1 MKEKKNALNM
11 LDTYKKEKG
20 DIAIIFESSYTGGGI
35 GIGSA
40 GAGGGGGSST
50 S

>member
-20 DIAIIFESSYTGGGI
+20 DIAIIFESSYTGGG
-35 GIGSA
+35 GIVA
-40 GAGGGGGSST
+40 GGGGGGGSST
-50 S
+50 